1 VRHAPPVT
9 AVALLPLA
17 LLLAGCAG
25 GGGPARGPYPVDVA
39 AVIEMT
45 NTLAF
50 APGVVTVP
58 AGTTV
63 EWRNTSL
70 LMQSVAADPAKA
82 ADPADV
88 ALPPGAEP
96 FASGDIPSGQVWRHT
111 LTVPGT
117 YRYVGTPRLGGR
129 LSRGG
134 TVEVIPF

>member
-1 VRHAPPVT
+1 VRHLPA
-9 AVALLPLA
+9 AALLPLT
-17 LLLAGCAG
+17 LLAAGCGAG
-25 GGGPARGPYPVDVA
+25 GGAPAHGPYPVDVA
-39 AVIEMT
+39 AVVEMT
-45 NTLAF
+45 DTLAF

-70 LMQSVAADPAKA
+70 LTQAVIADPAKA

-96 FASGDIPSGQVWRHT
+96 FSSGDIPRGQVWRRT

-117 YRYVGTPRLGGR
+117 YRYVGAPRLGGW

-134 TVEVIPF
+134 TVEVTPF